1 MYNFSI
7 IFFMFFIYSVA
18 GFIAELIFCTIVDKK
33 LVLNRGF
40 LIGPYC
46 PIYGVSAVIM
56 ATTLIG
62 YRESVIIVFAMG
74 ALIATTL
81 EYLTSYIMEAIFKTR
96 WWDYSGESF
105 NVNGRVCLKNSV
117 LFGLGSLAI
126 VYAID
131 EWYQKLV
138 LLFPKNV
145 FVIVNIVL
153 LIIII
158 VDLILSTNIIVKLRR
173 NSELARRDMTD
184 EIKEKVK
191 YELSKNIALTKR
203 LLNSFPKVFL
213 NVRSIVKK
221 IDNARKKEKN

>member
-1 MYNFSI
+1 MYTFSI
-7 IFFMFFIYSVA
+7 LFFMFFVYSVA
-18 GFIAELIFCTIVDKK
+18 GFFAELIFCTIVDKK

-56 ATTLIG
+56 ATTLFKYNNSI
-62 YRESVIIVFAMG
+62 IIVFAMG

-81 EYLTSYIMEAIFKTR
+81 EYLTSYLMEILFKTR

-105 NVNGRVCLKNSV
+105 NVNGRVCLKNSI
-117 LFGLGSLAI
+117 LFGLGSIAI
-126 VYAID
+126 IYFLD
-131 EWYQKLV
+131 NWYKKIV
-138 LLFPKNV
+138 FLFDKEL
-145 FVIVNIVL
+145 FININIIL

-158 VDLILSTNIIVKLRR
+158 VDIVLSTNIIVKIRR

-191 YELSKNIALTKR
+191 YELSKNLALTKR
-203 LLNSFPKVFL
+203 LLNSFPRVFT
-213 NVRSIVKK
+213 NVRGIVKK
-221 IDNARKKEKN
+221 LDRQKKK

>member
-1 MYNFSI
+1 MYTFSI
-7 IFFMFFIYSVA
+7 LFFMFFVYSVA
-18 GFIAELIFCTIVDKK
+18 GFFAELIFCTIVDKK

-56 ATTLIG
+56 ATTLSKYNNSI
-62 YRESVIIVFAMG
+62 IIVFAMG

-81 EYLTSYIMEAIFKTR
+81 EYLTSYLMEILFKTR

-105 NVNGRVCLKNSV
+105 NVNGRVCLKNSI
-117 LFGLGSLAI
+117 LFGLGSIAI
-126 VYAID
+126 IYFLD
-131 EWYQKLV
+131 NWYKKIV
-138 LLFPKNV
+138 FLFDKEL
-145 FVIVNIVL
+145 FININIIL

-158 VDLILSTNIIVKLRR
+158 VDIVLSTNIIVKIRR

-191 YELSKNIALTKR
+191 YELSKNLALTKR
-203 LLNSFPKVFL
+203 LLNSFPRVFT
-213 NVRSIVKK
+213 NVRGIVKK
-221 IDNARKKEKN
+221 LDRQKKK

>member
-1 MYNFSI
+1 MYTFSI
-7 IFFMFFIYSVA
+7 LFFMFFVYSVA

-56 ATTLIG
+56 ATTLFKYNNSI
-62 YRESVIIVFAMG
+62 VIVFAMG

-81 EYLTSYIMEAIFKTR
+81 EYITSYLMEVLFKTR
-96 WWDYSGESF
+96 WWDYSGVSF

-117 LFGLGSLAI
+117 LFGLGSIAI
-126 VYAID
+126 IYFLD
-131 EWYQKLV
+131 YWYKKIV
-138 LLFPKNV
+138 FLFDKEIFMNINV
-145 FVIVNIVL
+145 VL

-158 VDLILSTNIIVKLRR
+158 VDIVLSTNIIVKIRR
-173 NSELARRDMTD
+173 NSELAKRDMTD

-191 YELSKNIALTKR
+191 YELSKNLALTKR
-203 LLNSFPKVFL
+203 LLNSFPRVFT
-213 NVRSIVKK
+213 NVRTIVKK
-221 IDNARKKEKN
+221 LDRKQKR